1 MSTKTN
7 VEAPET
13 SNKYL
18 EFESD
23 DLKNEATLIKEALV
37 ASKVDLHSAFGLEQ
51 TEVKVD
57 NTEAIKALQKIHIA
71 TAVKIEELGGEITSK
86 QSDSETQTPAEKK
99 VYAELEKL
107 HSSQLSA
114 KVTEVLKID
123 PDFPVDVVKE
133 ANIPTADKVSL
144 MSAMTTVAAR
154 QVEAINRV
162 KSEVTAQEKESEETA
177 KFSTPTEET
186 IAQPEEDPEA
196 GAKYLAK
203 IQAKFGITET
213 ETKEVEN

>member
-1 MSTKTN
+1 MSTKTT
-7 VEAPET
+7 ETPET

-37 ASKVDLHSAFGLEQ
+37 ASKVDLHSAFGLEK
-51 TEVKVD
+51 TV
-57 NTEAIKALQKIHIA
+57 IA
-71 TAVKIEELGGEITSK
+71 TGKKIEELGGEITSK
-86 QSDSETQTPAEKK
+86 QSSVEQTPAEKQ

-107 HSSQLSA
+107 HASSLSA
-114 KVTEVLKID
+114 KTQEVLKLD

-154 QVEAINRV
+154 QSEAINRV
-162 KSEVTAQEKESEETA
+162 KSEVASQEKESEETA
-177 KFSTPTEET
+177 KFSAPTEEAT
-186 IAQPEEDPEA
+186 KEDDPEA
-196 GAKYLAK
+196 GAKYLAAL
-203 IQAKFGITET
+203 QAKFGITET

>member
-13 SNKYL
+13 NNKYL

-37 ASKVDLHSAFGLEQ
+37 ASKVDIHSVFGLEKS
-51 TEVKVD
+51 EVQVD

-71 TAVKIEELGGEITSK
+71 TGVKIEELGGEITSK
-86 QSDSETQTPAEKK
+86 QSESVQQSPAEKQ

-107 HSSQLSA
+107 HSSSLSA
-114 KVTEVLKID
+114 KTAEVLKID

-162 KSEVTAQEKESEETA
+162 KSEVASQETETEETA
-177 KFSTPTEET
+177 KFSAPTEET
-186 IAQPEEDPEA
+186 ATTEEDPEA
-196 GAKYLAK
+196 GAKYLAAL
-203 IQAKFGITET
+203 QAKFGITET

>member
-1 MSTKTN
+1 MSTKTT
-7 VEAPET
+7 ETPET

-37 ASKVDLHSAFGLEQ
+37 ASKVDLHSAFGLEK
-51 TEVKVD
+51 TEVQVD
-57 NTEAIKALQKIHIA
+57 NTEAIAALQKIHIA
-71 TAVKIEELGGEITSK
+71 TGKKIEELGGEITSK
-86 QSDSETQTPAEKK
+86 QSSVEQTPAEKQ

-107 HSSQLSA
+107 HASSLSA
-114 KVTEVLKID
+114 KTQEVLKLD

-154 QVEAINRV
+154 QSEAINRV
-162 KSEVTAQEKESEETA
+162 KSEVASQEKESEETA
-177 KFSTPTEET
+177 KFSAPTEEAT
-186 IAQPEEDPEA
+186 KEDAPEA
-196 GAKYLAK
+196 GAKYLAAL
-203 IQAKFGITET
+203 QAKFGITET